1 MNSLRLYFL
10 FIGLLVANQAVAQGF
25 SSKEI
30 SDLHQQANRI
40 TIVKDKWGV
49 PHVYTKTDADAVF
62 GMMYVQCEVFFEKV
76 ENSLIVR
83 LGRQA
88 EVQGESELYQD
99 LWARTFIDSTKAIQ
113 LYHQT
118 PKWLRKLC
126 DAYAAGIN
134 FYMISHPNKKSKL
147 LTRIEP
153 WMALMNNIPSISNS
167 NLTETEFRAFYSK
180 EASFSLGALPSTSTP
195 HDYQEVG
202 GSNGWAV
209 APSRTQSKNA
219 ILLINP
225 HSEFYGRIEIQLV
238 SEEGLN
244 SYGAPFLGQFNIFQ
258 GFNEHLGWMHPVTL
272 SDGKDLYA
280 ETVQQKEGKFL
291 YQYDGQWKAIDSS
304 KVTLRYKKGNE
315 LLSKTFTVYRTHHG
329 PIVAVRNKKWI
340 SLKSQESNIDLLA
353 VNWLKMKTKNLK
365 QFTKILDKRVM
376 VGNNIVYADR
386 EGNIGYWHGNFV
398 PKRNPNYD
406 WKRQVDGSTKET
418 EWQGIHSLN
427 ELPHYLN
434 PANGWVQNCNSTPLY
449 AAGQFDS
456 VMNRKPIYML
466 PDGQTPRAMNA
477 VLVMNKLQ
485 NATLD
490 DVIKAAH
497 DPYLPNAARF
507 IPSLVAAFE
516 KVKSDTAFAGLASP
530 VQTLSRWDFRTD
542 TTSVATSLA
551 VLWTERLVQLNVA
564 KLPRPLTNE
573 EQYSVTNGSNLATD
587 FLSAAEQVKM
597 LSQVVR
603 ELQKDFGTWE
613 VPWGRLNRFQR
624 PAEGQSFSDAQKS
637 WAVPATPGYMGSLNA
652 YVSRKSPQTKAR
664 YGATGNTFVAAVEF
678 GKVLKAK
685 TILTGG
691 SSTDSTSPHYTDQV
705 NGYINAQFKE
715 IFFYK
720 NDVLNNAERTYKPGQ

>member
-1 MNSLRLYFL
+1 MLHRFIFL
-10 FIGLLVANQAVAQGF
+10 TLIGFLVQSFAFAQNFSTEEVAKWQ
-25 SSKEI
+25 
-30 SDLHQQANRI
+30 QQANQI

-62 GMMYVQCEVFFEKV
+62 GMMYVQCEEFFNKV

-88 EVQGESELYQD
+88 EVNGETDLYQD
-99 LWARTFIDSTKAIQ
+99 LWARTFIDPTKALQ
-113 LYHQT
+113 LYHHS

-134 FYMISHPNKKSKL
+134 FYLLSHPQLKPRL
-147 LTRIEP
+147 LTRVEP
-153 WMALMNNIPSISNS
+153 WMALMNNIPSIANS
-167 NLTETEFRAFYSK
+167 NLTEAEFRAFYGK
-180 EASFSLGALPSTSTP
+180 DASVSLASVSQLPE
-195 HDYQEVG
+195 HDFQQAG
-202 GSNGWAV
+202 GSNGWAI
-209 APSRTQSKNA
+209 APSRTQNKNA

-225 HSEFYGRIEIQLV
+225 HSEFYGRIEIHLV

-280 ETVQQKEGKFL
+280 ETVTRKENGYVYQYEGKS
-291 YQYDGQWKAIDSS
+291 KAVDSS
-304 KVTLRYKKGNE
+304 KVTLKYKKGNE
-315 LLSKTFTVYRTHHG
+315 LLSKTFTIYRTHHG
-329 PIVAVRNKKWI
+329 PVVAVRNKKWI

-353 VNWLKMKTKNLK
+353 INWQKMKAKNLA
-365 QFTKILDKRVM
+365 QFTKVLNKRVM

-386 EGNIGYWHGNFV
+386 DGNIGYWHGNFV
-398 PKRNPNYD
+398 PKRNPSYD
-406 WKRQVDGSTKET
+406 WKRQVDGSVKET
-418 EWQGIHSLN
+418 EWQGTHALE
-427 ELPHYLN
+427 ELPHYIN

-449 AAGQFDS
+449 AAGKFDS
-456 VMNRKPIYML
+456 VMNRKPVYML
-466 PDGQTPRAMNA
+466 PDGNTPRAVNA
-477 VLVMNKLQ
+477 VRVLSQLQ

-507 IPSLVAAFE
+507 IPTLIASFETVKNDTVFAA
-516 KVKSDTAFAGLASP
+516 LAEAIK
-530 VQTLSRWDFRTD
+530 TLSTWDYRTD
-542 TTSVATSLA
+542 TSSVATTLA
-551 VLWTERLVQLNVA
+551 VLWTERLVQMNVA
-564 KLPRPLTNE
+564 KLPKPITNE
-573 EQYSVTNGSNLATD
+573 EQYSVTNGSNLSVD
-587 FLSAAEQVKM
+587 FLSPAEQVKM
-597 LSQVVR
+597 LSLVVMDLR
-603 ELQKDFGTWE
+603 KDFGTWE
-613 VPWGRLNRFQR
+613 VSWGKINRFQR
-624 PAEGQSFSDAQKS
+624 PAEGKPFSDTEKS

-652 YVSRKSPQTKAR
+652 YVSRKSMQTKAR

-685 TILTGG
+685 TVLTGG
-691 SSTDSTSPHYTDQV
+691 ASTDSTSPHYTDQV

-720 NDVLNNAERTYKPGQ
+720 KDVLANAERTYKPGE